1 MDFVTQVFEMVEMIT
16 IFFSES
22 MELAIILWWIPPN
35 PFVGVE
41 MITTKKMRVELV
53 TLKKVKCDLFH
64 SYKKMSVTN
73 STPTIIMCDL
83 FHFHKKLVWLILP

>member
-1 MDFVTQVFEMVEMIT
+1 MQTVELVTQVFEMVEMIT
-16 IFFSES
+16 IFFFGKCGIGHNFVMNSTQ
-22 MELAIILWWIPPN
+22 
-35 PFVGVE
+35 PFCRGGNDHNQ
-41 MITTKKMRVELV
+41 KKMRVELV

-83 FHFHKKLVWLILP
+83 FHFHKKLV

>member
-1 MDFVTQVFEMVEMIT
+1 MM
-16 IFFSES
+16 
-22 MELAIILWWIPPN
+22 
-35 PFVGVE
+35 
-41 MITTKKMRVELV
+41 VELV

-83 FHFHKKLVWLILP
+83 FHFHKKIGVTNSTLTKFFVWPIPPLEKKLWSFPPLTKKVVIISTKGK